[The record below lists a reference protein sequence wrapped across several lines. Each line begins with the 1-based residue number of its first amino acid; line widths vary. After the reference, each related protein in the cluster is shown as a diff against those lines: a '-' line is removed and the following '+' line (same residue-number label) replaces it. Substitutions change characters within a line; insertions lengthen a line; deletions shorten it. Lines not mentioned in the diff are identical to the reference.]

1 MRSSAQSE
9 LARLE
14 ALLLAEK
21 ESRLEQERKQDAEK
35 QRLLEEAAR
44 LAQERGEEM
53 SKKVDEKIQAVMAMT
68 AAKAEEETKER

>member
-1 MRSSAQSE
+1 LRSSAQSE

-14 ALLLAEK
+14 ALLLSEK

-53 SKKVDEKIQAVMAMT
+53 SKKVDDKIQAVMAMT

>member
-1 MRSSAQSE
+1 LRSSAQSE